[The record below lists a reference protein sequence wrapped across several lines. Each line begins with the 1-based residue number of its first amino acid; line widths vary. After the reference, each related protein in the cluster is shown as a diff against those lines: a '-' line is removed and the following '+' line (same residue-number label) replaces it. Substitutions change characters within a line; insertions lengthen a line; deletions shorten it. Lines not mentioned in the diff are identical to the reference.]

1 MKHEKGELKQL
12 QTLSLSSKERMSI
25 RRINDFTDQFDC
37 YVSGSGGK
45 DSEVLWDLAKKS
57 KNASDIPYVYVRTG
71 LDYPEVTKQALSHSN
86 VIELRPEKSFLQ
98 IINEFGY
105 PVISK
110 DVSNIIYG
118 ARHSKNRKQ
127 VYLNRLNGLDK
138 HGNPD
143 EYKAMNYKK
152 WKFLLDAPFE
162 ISNRCCYYMKEKPC
176 IDFERQTGRKPIVGT
191 MACESKLRL
200 DGWLKT
206 GCNSFDGERPM
217 SRPISF
223 WTEQD
228 ILEYLLENE
237 ERLMSSLKESQEKNG
252 IVSDQEHPWA
262 SVYGD
267 IIEKPKKDQIS
278 GQYDFFDELCITGV
292 KKEYE
297 TTGCKRTGCM
307 FCMYGC
313 NCAGDERFIRMKHTH
328 PQIYDYIMRGG
339 HFVNGIWKPH
349 NGLGFKFVI
358 DWLNENGGLNI
369 KY

>member
-1 MKHEKGELKQL
+1 MKHQRGELQQL
-12 QTLSLSSKERMSI
+12 QMLSLGSKERMSVK
-25 RRINDFTDQFDC
+25 RIDDFTDTYDC

-45 DSEVLWDLAKKS
+45 DSEVLWDLAQKS

-71 LDYPEVTKQALSHSN
+71 LDYPEVTKQALSHRN

-98 IINEFGY
+98 IIKEFGY

-118 ARHSKNRKQ
+118 ARHSKNKKQ
-127 VYLNRLNGLDK
+127 NYINRLNGLDSN
-138 HGNPD
+138 GNPD
-143 EYKAMNYKK
+143 PYKEHNYKK

-176 IDFERQTGRKPIVGT
+176 IEFERETGRKPIVGT
-191 MACESKLRL
+191 MACESKQRL

-206 GCNSFDGERPM
+206 GCNSYDGDRPM
-217 SRPISF
+217 SKPISF

-228 ILEYLLENE
+228 ILKYLLEYEHWMMQKLIEFNE
-237 ERLMSSLKESQEKNG
+237 EKGLETTQP
-252 IVSDQEHPWA
+252 HPWA
-262 SVYGD
+262 TVYGD
-267 IIEKPKKDQIS
+267 IRQKPDKKQVT
-278 GQYDFFDELCITGV
+278 GQMDFFDEICIPSPTDNL
-292 KKEYE
+292 E
-297 TTGCKRTGCM
+297 TTGCDRTGCM

-313 NCAGDERFIRMKHTH
+313 HCAGDERFVRMKQTH
-328 PQIYDYIMRGG
+328 PQSYDYIMRGG
-339 HFVNGIWKPH
+339 KFENGLWKPH